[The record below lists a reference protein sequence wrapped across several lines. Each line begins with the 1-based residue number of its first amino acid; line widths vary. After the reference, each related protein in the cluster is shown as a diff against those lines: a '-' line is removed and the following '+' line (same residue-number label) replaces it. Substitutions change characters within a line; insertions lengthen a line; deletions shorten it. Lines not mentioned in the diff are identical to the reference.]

1 MTALSFDL
9 QQGNRASRLEVV
21 IERLVIAG
29 WTGRDAQAVQHH
41 IDELAAI
48 GVPPPSS
55 VPVYYRVAESLLTQR
70 TRFQVLGEGSSGEA
84 EPVLFA
90 TEAGLW
96 LTLGSDHTDRE
107 AERAGVALSKQLC
120 PKPVARQ
127 AWRWNEIAERA
138 DALLLSSWIRENNR
152 ELAYQQGT
160 LSLIRPLTELIQN
173 CPGGL
178 TPGTMM
184 FCGTLSAIGGVR
196 ACADFRCELHD
207 PVGERSIS
215 LDYHTESLPIVS

>member
-1 MTALSFDL
+1 MTQLSFDL
-9 QQGNRASRLEVV
+9 QLENRLSRLEVS

-29 WTGRDAQAVQHH
+29 WTGRNAQAVQHH

-48 GVPPPSS
+48 GVPAPSS
-55 VPVYYRVAESLLTQR
+55 VPVYYRVAESLLTQKSQ
-70 TRFQVLGEGSSGEA
+70 FQVLGSGSSGEA
-84 EPVLFA
+84 EPVIFA

-120 PKPVARQ
+120 AKPVARE
-127 AWRWNEIAERA
+127 AWRWDEVSARA
-138 DALLLSSWIRENNR
+138 DALQLRSWIRENDQ
-152 ELAYQQGT
+152 ELAYQQG
-160 LSLIRPLTELIQN
+160 LLAAIRPLASLIEH

-196 ACADFRCELHD
+196 ACPNFRCELHD
-207 PVGERSIS
+207 PVAGRS
-215 LDYHTESLPIVS
+215 LNLLYQTDSLPIVS

>member
-1 MTALSFDL
+1 MTQLSFDL
-9 QQGNRASRLEVV
+9 QHENRLSRLEVS

-55 VPVYYRVAESLLTQR
+55 VPVYYRVAESLLTQQ
-70 TRFQVLGEGSSGEA
+70 TNFQVLGEGSSGEA
-84 EPVLFA
+84 EPVIFA

-120 PKPVARQ
+120 AKPVARE
-127 AWRWNEIAERA
+127 AWRWEEIGARA
-138 DALLLSSWIRENNR
+138 DALMLRSWVRENGQ
-152 ELAYQQGT
+152 EVAYQQG
-160 LSLIRPLTELIQN
+160 SLAAIRPLENLIKN

-196 ACADFRCELHD
+196 ACPNFRCELTD
-207 PVGERSIS
+207 PVAGRS
-215 LDYHTESLPIVS
+215 LTLQYQTHSLPIVS